1 MNATSAEQASAPVTE
16 DALRSVLLAG
26 ERPSRP
32 GPVLTSLT
40 FGWRALL
47 KIKHVPEQLVDVTMF
62 PIMFTLMF
70 TYLFGG
76 ALAGS
81 TQEYLQFLLPGIL
94 VQANV
99 MITMN
104 TGITLNTDIQ
114 KGVFDRFR
122 SLPVWRPSPLVGA
135 LLGDVMRYSI
145 GSAIVITLGLVLGFR
160 PEGGAVGVV
169 LSVALLLVFSFCL
182 SWLWTMLSLILRTP
196 NSVAGVSMM
205 VMFPLTFVSNIFV
218 DPKTMPGWMQ
228 AVIEVNPITHLAT
241 VIRGLMHGSVPAGE
255 IGWVLVSSVL
265 LVAVFGPIT
274 MVLYRNK
281 K

>member
-94 VQANV
+94 V
-99 MITMN
+99 
-104 TGITLNTDIQ
+104 
-114 KGVFDRFR
+114 
-122 SLPVWRPSPLVGA
+122 
-135 LLGDVMRYSI
+135 
-145 GSAIVITLGLVLGFR
+145 
-160 PEGGAVGVV
+160 
-169 LSVALLLVFSFCL
+169 
-182 SWLWTMLSLILRTP
+182 
-196 NSVAGVSMM
+196 
-205 VMFPLTFVSNIFV
+205 
-218 DPKTMPGWMQ
+218 
-228 AVIEVNPITHLAT
+228 
-241 VIRGLMHGSVPAGE
+241 
-255 IGWVLVSSVL
+255 
-265 LVAVFGPIT
+265 
-274 MVLYRNK
+274 
-281 K
+281 

>member
-1 MNATSAEQASAPVTE
+1 MTPTRTEQARATVAE
-16 DALRSVLLAG
+16 VALRGAQAG
-26 ERPSRP
+26 ERTYSP

-122 SLPVWRPSPLVGA
+122 S
-135 LLGDVMRYSI
+135 
-145 GSAIVITLGLVLGFR
+145 
-160 PEGGAVGVV
+160 
-169 LSVALLLVFSFCL
+169 
-182 SWLWTMLSLILRTP
+182 
-196 NSVAGVSMM
+196 
-205 VMFPLTFVSNIFV
+205 
-218 DPKTMPGWMQ
+218 
-228 AVIEVNPITHLAT
+228 
-241 VIRGLMHGSVPAGE
+241 
-255 IGWVLVSSVL
+255 
-265 LVAVFGPIT
+265 
-274 MVLYRNK
+274 
-281 K
+281 

>member
-104 TGITLNTDIQ
+104 TGITLNTDI
-114 KGVFDRFR
+114 
-122 SLPVWRPSPLVGA
+122 PSMCAPPIAPDSDA
-135 LLGDVMRYSI
+135 L
-145 GSAIVITLGLVLGFR
+145 
-160 PEGGAVGVV
+160 
-169 LSVALLLVFSFCL
+169 
-182 SWLWTMLSLILRTP
+182 TP
-196 NSVAGVSMM
+196 WA
-205 VMFPLTFVSNIFV
+205 
-218 DPKTMPGWMQ
+218 
-228 AVIEVNPITHLAT
+228 
-241 VIRGLMHGSVPAGE
+241 SVPGGQPTL
-255 IGWVLVSSVL
+255 IVL
-265 LVAVFGPIT
+265 
-274 MVLYRNK
+274 
-281 K
+281 